1 MLNDFISAC
10 GLFMQL
16 IDLFLSKL
24 SAVTNILEELKVY
37 YLNWSKLKMQKYVC
51 FAKVRRCGTIL

>member
-37 YLNWSKLKMQKYVC
+37 
-51 FAKVRRCGTIL
+51 

>member
-1 MLNDFISAC
+1 MLNDFISALI
-10 GLFMQL
+10 LFMQL

-37 YLNWSKLKMQKYVC
+37 
-51 FAKVRRCGTIL
+51 